1 MKPYLRKDLRS
12 VIFVVAFLTAG
23 VSIVYVVVT
32 NPEPKIFWA
41 MMINVFVCVS
51 TGISVGID
59 IYKIRKRRRKR
70 TTRALACF
78 IKFNLNNP
86 I

>member
-1 MKPYLRKDLRS
+1 MKPYLRREFRS
-12 VIFVVAFLTAG
+12 IMFVILFAIAG
-23 VSIVYVVVT
+23 VNIAYVVVT

-59 IYKIRKRRRKR
+59 IYKIRKEEEKEQQER
-70 TTRALACF
+70 
-78 IKFNLNNP
+78 
-86 I
+86 

>member
-1 MKPYLRKDLRS
+1 MRPYLRKDLRS
-12 VIFVVAFLTAG
+12 VIFIVAFLTAG
-23 VSIVYVVVT
+23 VSIAYVVVT

-59 IYKIRKRRRKR
+59 IYKIRKEEKEQQER
-70 TTRALACF
+70 
-78 IKFNLNNP
+78 
-86 I
+86 

>member
-23 VSIVYVVVT
+23 VSIAYVVVM

-41 MMINVFVCVS
+41 MMINVFICVI
-51 TGISVGID
+51 TGTALGID
-59 IYKIRKRRRKR
+59 IYKIRKKEEQER
-70 TTRALACF
+70 
-78 IKFNLNNP
+78 
-86 I
+86 

>member
-23 VSIVYVVVT
+23 ASIAYVVVT
-32 NPEPKIFWA
+32 NPEPKIFWS
-41 MMINVFVCVS
+41 MMINVFICVS

-59 IYKIRKRRRKR
+59 IYKIRKEEEEEEQQER
-70 TTRALACF
+70 
-78 IKFNLNNP
+78 
-86 I
+86 

>member
-23 VSIVYVVVT
+23 ASIAYVVVM

-59 IYKIRKRRRKR
+59 IYKIRKEEEEEQQER
-70 TTRALACF
+70 
-78 IKFNLNNP
+78 
-86 I
+86 

>member
-12 VIFVVAFLTAG
+12 VIFIVAFLTAG
-23 VSIVYVVVT
+23 GSIAYVVVM

-51 TGISVGID
+51 TGISVVSLL
-59 IYKIRKRRRKR
+59 YKI
-70 TTRALACF
+70 
-78 IKFNLNNP
+78 
-86 I
+86 

>member
-1 MKPYLRKDLRS
+1 MRPYLRKDLRS

-23 VSIVYVVVT
+23 ASIAYVVVT

-59 IYKIRKRRRKR
+59 IYKIPI
-70 TTRALACF
+70 CF
-78 IKFNLNNP
+78 NKTIIRYRNNVQK
-86 I
+86 

>member
-23 VSIVYVVVT
+23 VSIAYVVVT
-32 NPEPKIFWA
+32 NPEPKIFWS

-51 TGISVGID
+51 TGISVSID
-59 IYKIRKRRRKR
+59 IYKIRKEEEKEQQER
-70 TTRALACF
+70 
-78 IKFNLNNP
+78 
-86 I
+86 